1 MRMQV
6 STGKPFNLG
15 VSFADFLADETRT
28 ELTLPPMST
37 EQRKEAKRLDKNGK
51 GEGMKPS
58 EGLFE
63 RQKPRKMKAHC

>member
-1 MRMQV
+1 MQV

-37 EQRKEAKRLDKNGK
+37 EQRKEAKRLDTKRK

-58 EGLFE
+58 EELFE
-63 RQKPRKMKAHC
+63 RQKRRKMKVPC